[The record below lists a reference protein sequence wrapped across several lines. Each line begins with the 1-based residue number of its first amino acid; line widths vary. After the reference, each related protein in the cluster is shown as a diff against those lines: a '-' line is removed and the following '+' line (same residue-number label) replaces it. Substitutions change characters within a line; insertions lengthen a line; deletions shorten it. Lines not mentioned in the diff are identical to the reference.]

1 MPARVRAISLDLF
14 DTLVDLH
21 FDRLPHAEIRGRR
34 TPSTLA
40 AQHAVLTERG
50 HEIALDRFASMLFD
64 SDREL
69 GASHWDRGLEIPTL
83 LRFQRVAERLAIA
96 DAGLAEALTR
106 AHMAGIASVA
116 VAPDHHDDTLGR
128 LAARFRLGL
137 CSNFSHAET
146 ALAILERERLLRHF
160 SAVAISETT
169 RFRKPRREIFA
180 ALVEELDVA
189 PEEVVHVGDRLLD
202 DVDGATAMGMRS
214 VWLTRRVRDAEKV
227 LAEHGGARPTWT
239 VADLTELFDLLA
251 DV

>member
-1 MPARVRAISLDLF
+1 VPARIRAISFDLF

-21 FDRLPHAEIRGRR
+21 FDRLPDAEIRGRR
-34 TPSTLA
+34 APSTLP

-50 HEIALDRFASMLFD
+50 HAVALDHFASLLSD

-69 GASHWDRGLEIPTL
+69 GASHWDQGLEIPTL

-96 DAGLAEALTR
+96 DGGLAEALTR
-106 AHMAGIASVA
+106 AHMAGIASIA
-116 VAPDHHDDTLGR
+116 EAPDHHDDTLGR
-128 LAARFRLGL
+128 LAARYRLGL

-180 ALVEELDVA
+180 TLLDELGVGPD
-189 PEEVVHVGDRLLD
+189 EVVHVGDRLPD

-214 VWLTRRVRDAEKV
+214 VWLTRRVRDPERV
-227 LAEHGGARPTWT
+227 LREHPGSRPTWT
-239 VADLTELFDLLA
+239 VADLDELIGLLA

>member
-21 FDRLPHAEIRGRR
+21 FDRLPHAEIRGRS

-50 HEIALDRFASMLFD
+50 HDVALDRFASTLFD

-69 GASHWDRGLEIPTL
+69 GASHWDQGLEIPTL

-96 DAGLAEALTR
+96 DADLPEALTR
-106 AHMAGIASVA
+106 AHMGGIASIA
-116 VAPDHHDDTLGR
+116 KAPDHHHDTLGR
-128 LAARFRLGL
+128 LADRFRLGL

-146 ALAILERERLLRHF
+146 ALAILEREGLLRHF
-160 SAVAISETT
+160 SAVAISETA

-180 ALVEELDVA
+180 ALLDELGLE

-202 DVDGATAMGMRS
+202 DVDGASAAGMRT
-214 VWLTRRVRDAEKV
+214 VWLTRRVRDPEAA
-227 LAEHGGARPTWT
+227 LAGHMGARPTWKA
-239 VADLTELFDLLA
+239 ADLSELLDLLA
-251 DV
+251 DA